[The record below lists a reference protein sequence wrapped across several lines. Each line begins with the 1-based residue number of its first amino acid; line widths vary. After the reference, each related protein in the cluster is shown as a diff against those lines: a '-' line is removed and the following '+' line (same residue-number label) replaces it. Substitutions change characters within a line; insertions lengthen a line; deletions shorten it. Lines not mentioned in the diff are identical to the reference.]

1 MRIQAKTLMRTRMGS
16 RTDIHLLASRWTHH
30 SPKEEATPGADLLP
44 GLDLS
49 TQDIV
54 ATDVLWDFFAG
65 HPQP

>member
-1 MRIQAKTLMRTRMGS
+1 MGGQ
-16 RTDIHLLASRWTHH
+16 TDIHLLGSRWTHH
-30 SPKEEATPGADLLP
+30 SPKEEATPGADFLP

-49 TQDIV
+49 TLDIV